1 MATSKLTNSGMLQEA
16 FNSDLSNIE
25 YGVTILAR
33 DGETLFVHVRGTS
46 HHYCQQACPCLISAH
61 TASVNE
67 DIGMDTPILSINAT
81 SPEGQGIIYIII
93 DGDLYKQF
101 NIDFDT
107 GVLKVIS
114 PLDYEMTSVYKLTV
128 RASDALTGARAEVTI
143 DLLVNDV

>member
-1 MATSKLTNSGMLQEA
+1 MPVFDKPL
-16 FNSDLSNIE
+16 
-25 YGVTILAR
+25 
-33 DGETLFVHVRGTS
+33 
-46 HHYCQQACPCLISAH
+46 C

-101 NIDFDT
+101 NIDFT

-114 PLDYEMTSVYKLTV
+114 PWIMK
-128 RASDALTGARAEVTI
+128 
-143 DLLVNDV
+143 